1 MRYQCLVHLEFST
14 SPGPFF
20 SANASPL
27 KREVTVSPLARPV
40 KKQTPRTTGTPRGIR
55 VVALGGGTGLSALL
69 RGLKQHVVPRHDPYP
84 TRAHPI
90 VDLAAIVTV
99 TDDGGSSGRLRRE
112 NRILPPGDIRNCMVA
127 LSKDE
132 ALLSRLFQFRFS
144 AGQGLAGHNFGNLFL
159 AALTHVTGDF
169 AEAVRVSSR
178 VLAIRGRI
186 FPSTVSNVTLQA
198 VLENGQRVHGETRIT
213 ASRSPIRKLLLVPR
227 NVRPLAEA
235 VAAIRKADLIL
246 IGPGSLYTSIL
257 PNLLI
262 PEIARAIAN
271 SHAPRV
277 YIANLMTQP
286 GETTNYSVAEHL
298 RAIQSHVKPRI
309 IDYVVANRQKVSPFV
324 ERRYRRQGASQV
336 NIDSSDLQQAG
347 VTLLLGN
354 LLEQHDKIRHNSGR
368 LARLLLD
375 EFASAPPRNRKL

>member
-1 MRYQCLVHLEFST
+1 VNKHFRR
-14 SPGPFF
+14 SP
-20 SANASPL
+20 SP
-27 KREVTVSPLARPV
+27 S
-40 KKQTPRTTGTPRGIR
+40 RGIR

-84 TRAHPI
+84 TAQRPI

-112 NRILPPGDIRNCMVA
+112 NRILPPGDIRNCLVA

-132 ALLSRLFQFRFS
+132 ALLSRLFQYRFS
-144 AGQGLAGHNFGNLFL
+144 AGRGLAGHNFGNLFL

-198 VLENGQRVHGETRIT
+198 ILENGKLVHGETRIT
-213 ASRSPIRKLLLVPR
+213 ASRCPIRKLMLVPKK
-227 NVRPLAEA
+227 VQPLAESI
-235 VAAIRKADLIL
+235 AAIRQADLIL

-257 PNLLI
+257 PDLLI
-262 PEIARAIAN
+262 SDIAKAIAR
-271 SHAPRV
+271 SRAPRV

-298 RAIQSHVKPRI
+298 RAIHSHVKPRI
-309 IDYVVANRQKVSPFV
+309 VDYVLANRQKVSPLV
-324 ERRYRRQGASQV
+324 ARRYRKEGAAPV
-336 NIDSSDLQQAG
+336 RIDIAG
-347 VTLLLGN
+347 LRRMGVKVLLGN
-354 LLEQHDKIRHNSGR
+354 LLDEHDKIRHNSAR

-375 EFASAPPRNRKL
+375 EFLSRPPRK